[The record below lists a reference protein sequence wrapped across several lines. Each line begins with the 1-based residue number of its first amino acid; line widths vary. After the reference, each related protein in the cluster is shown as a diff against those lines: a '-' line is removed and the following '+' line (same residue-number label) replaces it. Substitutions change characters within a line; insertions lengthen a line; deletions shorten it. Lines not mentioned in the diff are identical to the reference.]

1 MSSTN
6 NFTDLLNIYGTTFVT
21 QYVKSVTGSG
31 RKRAVYSFTCNDLVN
46 MGAGI
51 KSLLPNE
58 LATISLDDFYLCQTL
73 LGQSSNQWSLYQL
86 QVLASKALSVIL

>member
-1 MSSTN
+1 
-6 NFTDLLNIYGTTFVT
+6 
-21 QYVKSVTGSG
+21 
-31 RKRAVYSFTCNDLVN
+31 